1 MARYPGILKGSILWP
16 LLFDM
21 FLCDLF
27 LIINNID
34 FASYADDNTPYTT
47 DESAD
52 KVRQAWNRNKTLF
65 MWFSDNQMKTDPDKC
80 HSLISSTSQS
90 ELKVGNV
97 KVKSS
102 TYEKL
107 YGTTIDNKL
116 SLSALVEDLCKKV
129 SRKIHALARVTP
141 FMTVSKGRIFVNAF
155 LDDSSVTVH

>member
-1 MARYPGILKGSILWP
+1 MKAPIKLDRLEIETKPYLCGSL
-16 LLFDM
+16 
-21 FLCDLF
+21 
-27 LIINNID
+27 
-34 FASYADDNTPYTT
+34 TT
-47 DESAD
+47 
-52 KVRQAWNRNKTLF
+52 KW
-65 MWFSDNQMKTDPDKC
+65 KTDPDKC

-116 SLSALVEDLCKKV
+116 SLSALVKDLCKKV

-155 LDDSSVTVH
+155 LDHSSVTVH